1 MPILIWINMGNGIE
15 KMGSTKHN
23 RIQEM
28 IVSACHDLGFY
39 AVQEHAG
46 KGWRADVF
54 VPNKNIAFEVQLSP
68 QSLKSTEKRQGKYI
82 RDEINCCWLFE
93 NPVAKLNEE
102 RPDLPLFYV
111 EEINNELH
119 VNLGDRR
126 KISLHEFLRIYLSN
140 KIQFKTVARTK
151 RIQRIRFVFYK
162 MECWKCGELNYLYFV
177 DTPFYSAC
185 NAKIKPEEA
194 LWESN
199 SMEYRPEIIEVARK
213 FLELNSGLSWKLG
226 EIKKRY
232 SNTVGKYYTSF
243 GCHKCDSIFGDFYVM
258 EAKIDVMYEPRK
270 LIYEGE
276 FELKEDIILPIKH
289 WCYPGEHKFCGD

>member
-1 MPILIWINMGNGIE
+1 
-15 KMGSTKHN
+15 MGSEKHN
-23 RIQEM
+23 KIQEM
-28 IVSACHDLGFY
+28 ISSACNDLGY
-39 AVQEHAG
+39 KSKQEYRG
-46 KGWRADVF
+46 DGWRADVCI
-54 VPNKNIAFEVQLSP
+54 PEKKIAFEIQISP
-68 QSLKSTEKRQGKYI
+68 QSLNRTLLRQQKY
-82 RDEINCCWLFE
+82 RESGYHGCWLFE

-111 EEINNELH
+111 EEINEVLY

-126 KISLHEFLRIYLSN
+126 KLSLNEFLRNYLSE
-140 KIQFKTVARTK
+140 KIQFKSVARTK
-151 RIQRIRFVFYK
+151 RIQRVRFVFYK
-162 MECWKCGELNYLYFV
+162 MECWKCGEMNYSYFV

-194 LWESN
+194 LWGSN

-213 FLELNSGLSWKLG
+213 FIELNSGLGWKLG

-232 SNTVGKYYTSF
+232 SNTVGDSYTSF

-258 EAKIDVMYEPRK
+258 EAKIDIMHEPRK

-276 FELKEDIILPIKH
+276 FELKEDIILPINH
-289 WCYPGEHKFCGD
+289 WCYPEEHKFCGD